1 MATDIIDVLGIASD
15 TIDEH
20 CFFPEAMM
28 QNEE

>member
-20 CFFPEAMM
+20 CFFPEAMT